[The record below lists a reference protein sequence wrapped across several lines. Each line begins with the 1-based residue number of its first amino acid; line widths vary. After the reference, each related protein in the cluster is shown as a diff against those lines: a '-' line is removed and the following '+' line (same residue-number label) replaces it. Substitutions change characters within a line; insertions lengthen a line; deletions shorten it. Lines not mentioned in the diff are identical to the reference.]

1 MNKRDA
7 KREVLGMIAADVRIG
22 VSCNSWEEQ
31 GLLDDYD
38 EKDHPKLYAA
48 ALEVAD
54 ELSRRAVR

>member
-1 MNKRDA
+1 M
-7 KREVLGMIAADVRIG
+7 VAADIRVG

-38 EKDHPKLYAA
+38 ENDWPKLYAA

-54 ELSRRAVR
+54 ELSRRASR